1 LVTSLSCAN
10 RESELSGRSIRLILD
25 ASIIRAIVSKFSI
38 WLALLAARSRMRLAI
53 GCMGEKLM
61 TKKTAAL
68 YARFSSELQKDR
80 SVDDQF
86 ALCEQVAKREGF
98 KIVAR
103 YCDRAKSGSKEFG
116 REGFQQL
123 KDAARRREFD
133 VIIVEEHDRLS
144 RDQEGMAGFWKR
156 LKHYGIELWTPK
168 GKQNDLDVGIRSF
181 VSQVFLDDLAN
192 KIKRAQGPLVRE
204 GLFPGS
210 VTYGYDRLLHQP
222 GVRVINER
230 EAEVVRRIFRE
241 YADRISPREIAA
253 GLTRDGIPTPS
264 GGKNWNHQT
273 FVGGSY
279 ARGFIGNRIYI
290 GEIVWNTHRQSKD
303 PETEKTLKRPT
314 PASDHIIA
322 KAPEL
327 RIIDQTLW
335 DRAQAVRNSRSLSK
349 FGPEGKVTRTPVV
362 ARNDHLLA
370 GLLRCGACN
379 GHMRIANTSRN
390 GSGRVACAAAHQH
403 GTCKHSKTY
412 DLGILKALILD
423 KLRGSLVDPEAI
435 REATRAFHERF
446 AERAKRD
453 NVERIAAQKQLN
465 KVKVQLDRIV
475 ATILDVGASPI
486 MSAQLKEKEAE
497 RAQLEERIR
506 LLSADNVMSLHPT
519 VLKTYTETIEKLHQ
533 ELTTDRETAE
543 TRRAFRNVIDSIVVH
558 PTGKR
563 MPYEVDAYGRLSA
576 IMGIDLFPVGRSGE
590 EIIAAEGLPAYS
602 DNGHTG
608 KSVSS

>member
-1 LVTSLSCAN
+1 
-10 RESELSGRSIRLILD
+10 
-25 ASIIRAIVSKFSI
+25 
-38 WLALLAARSRMRLAI
+38 
-53 GCMGEKLM
+53 MGEKLM

-181 VSQVFLDDLAN
+181 LCRRSSSMTSPTRSSARRGRLSAKVSF
-192 KIKRAQGPLVRE
+192 RGRSPM
-204 GLFPGS
+204 
-210 VTYGYDRLLHQP
+210 GYDRLLHQP

-253 GLTRDGIPTPS
+253 GLTRDGMPTPS

-453 NVERIAAQKQLN
+453 NVERIAEAAQQGEGAARP
-465 KVKVQLDRIV
+465 DRCNHPRRRRV
-475 ATILDVGASPI
+475 ADHVGA
-486 MSAQLKEKEAE
+486 AQGKGGRTRPAG
-497 RAQLEERIR
+497 RAYPPPLGRQRHVAA
-506 LLSADNVMSLHPT
+506 S
-519 VLKTYTETIEKLHQ
+519 
-533 ELTTDRETAE
+533 DR
-543 TRRAFRNVIDSIVVH
+543 
-558 PTGKR
+558 P
-563 MPYEVDAYGRLSA
+563 
-576 IMGIDLFPVGRSGE
+576 
-590 EIIAAEGLPAYS
+590 
-602 DNGHTG
+602 
-608 KSVSS
+608 

>member
-1 LVTSLSCAN
+1 MVTSLSCAN
-10 RESELSGRSIRLILD
+10 RESELSGRSIRMILD

-38 WLALLAARSRMRLAI
+38 WLALLAARSRMRLTI

-192 KIKRAQGPLVRE
+192 KIKRAPGPLVRE

-210 VTYGYDRLLHQP
+210 VTYGYDRLLRQP

-253 GLTRDGIPTPS
+253 GLDARWHPNAD

-314 PASDHIIA
+314 PAATTSSRKRRNFVSSIKPYGIA
-322 KAPEL
+322 RRPFATAARCPSSAP
-327 RIIDQTLW
+327 
-335 DRAQAVRNSRSLSK
+335 RARS
-349 FGPEGKVTRTPVV
+349 PEPPWSLATTISSPV
-362 ARNDHLLA
+362 
-370 GLLRCGACN
+370 
-379 GHMRIANTSRN
+379 SF
-390 GSGRVACAAAHQH
+390 AAAPAMA
-403 GTCKHSKTY
+403 TCELPIH
-412 DLGILKALILD
+412 
-423 KLRGSLVDPEAI
+423 RGMEA
-435 REATRAFHERF
+435 
-446 AERAKRD
+446 
-453 NVERIAAQKQLN
+453 
-465 KVKVQLDRIV
+465 
-475 ATILDVGASPI
+475 GASL
-486 MSAQLKEKEAE
+486 A
-497 RAQLEERIR
+497 R
-506 LLSADNVMSLHPT
+506 LRTS
-519 VLKTYTETIEKLHQ
+519 
-533 ELTTDRETAE
+533 TAPAS
-543 TRRAFRNVIDSIVVH
+543 TRR
-558 PTGKR
+558 R
-563 MPYEVDAYGRLSA
+563 MTLAS
-576 IMGIDLFPVGRSGE
+576 
-590 EIIAAEGLPAYS
+590 
-602 DNGHTG
+602 
-608 KSVSS
+608 